1 MNLLALETSSNACSV
16 ALQAGE
22 KVYASH
28 VVAPMQQTRQILP
41 VIQSL
46 LAQANLNLK
55 DLNAIAFGCGP
66 GSFTGVRV
74 ASSVTQALGFVEKI
88 PIISISSL
96 AAIAQ
101 AAWLEQQY
109 SQCLVAVDA
118 RMNQVYWAAYK
129 INEIGLAELQGE
141 EQVCLPDEIKPIA
154 KGEWSGVGD
163 GWAKYEP
170 VLTTKLGFEP
180 IEINVNQLPSAEAVL
195 TLAQKKFERGEW
207 VEPAAALPVY
217 LR

>member
-1 MNLLALETSSNACSV
+1 MNLLALETSSDACSV
-16 ALQAGE
+16 ALSVDD
-22 KVYASH
+22 KIYISH

-46 LAQANLNLK
+46 LTEANIMLG

-74 ASSVTQALGFVEKI
+74 ASSVTQALGFVEKL
-88 PIISISSL
+88 PIISVSSL

-109 SQCLVAVDA
+109 SKCLVAVDA
-118 RMNQVYWAAYK
+118 RMNQIYWAAYQA
-129 INEIGLAELQGE
+129 NDQGLMMLQGQ
-141 EQVCLPDEIKPIA
+141 EQVCLPEEVASVVNDDWA
-154 KGEWSGVGD
+154 GVGD
-163 GWAKYEP
+163 GWGKYESP
-170 VLTTKLGFEP
+170 LIAQLMFQP
-180 IEINVNQLPSAEAVL
+180 IAINAKQLPSAEAVL
-195 TLAQKKFERGEW
+195 LLAKKKFERGEW